1 MWGKE
6 PQSGEAEKRCRIVSA
21 NTLRRKSTNK
31 VQRKTRRGPHT
42 GAVLARSARRPASPK
57 ATPRRAGVVSSGGG
71 AADSGTLTC
80 ATSLSAHVHVGAMPM
95 KRRLG
100 NTKGNTDTRNRR
112 ANRRREHLPGKRTP
126 RNARNAANRDMSTP
140 APITHPAAILK
151 ISIRSSDRPKP
162 AKPPPIKHDQDR
174 IHHRTARLK
183 SRFPCAVSIS
193 SSVSTGISFRR
204 ITTLGAGDWQA
215 GSGAGGAWGGWPP
228 TPEGLRRAMGG
239 TARRRPVWRRKFQ
252 C

>member
-1 MWGKE
+1 
-6 PQSGEAEKRCRIVSA
+6 
-21 NTLRRKSTNK
+21 
-31 VQRKTRRGPHT
+31 
-42 GAVLARSARRPASPK
+42 
-57 ATPRRAGVVSSGGG
+57 
-71 AADSGTLTC
+71 
-80 ATSLSAHVHVGAMPM
+80 
-95 KRRLG
+95 
-100 NTKGNTDTRNRR
+100 
-112 ANRRREHLPGKRTP
+112 
-126 RNARNAANRDMSTP
+126 
-140 APITHPAAILK
+140 
-151 ISIRSSDRPKP
+151 
-162 AKPPPIKHDQDR
+162 
-174 IHHRTARLK
+174 LK